1 MKRKQSSK
9 KKSVSI
15 ILVLFFASLF
25 FYFYTLYFVPRSDVY
40 LLKLHLKSPMFYGG
54 LELIGS
60 LVGYKIETVN
70 HTPVGIDNFKLFY
83 NTTLYD
89 LDNEN
94 LKYVEFYL
102 IPQNNIYPKYSRN
115 KTNNVAIEVIPAD
128 SKIKPY
134 LLDSKYCV
142 ADQDCVVRQDWSNY
156 GSCPYGV
163 FGKYETYV
171 GGGECYRPQGEYDE
185 KDDCYRKEIYTNP
198 RCENNECMGT
208 RTLDNNCT
216 YYKID

>member
-1 MKRKQSSK
+1 MKRKRSSK

-25 FYFYTLYFVPRSDVY
+25 FCFYKIFLLPRSEVY

-54 LELIGS
+54 PELIGS
-60 LVGYKIETVN
+60 LVGYKIEIVD
-70 HTPVGIDNFKLFY
+70 HFPVG
-83 NTTLYD
+83 
-89 LDNEN
+89 LDNYTLSYDTTIYDISKD
-94 LKYVEFYL
+94 LKYIEFYL
-102 IPQNNIYPKYSRN
+102 MPQNNKYPKYRRN
-115 KTNNVAIEVIPAD
+115 KTNDLTIEVIPVD

-142 ADQDCVVRQDWSNY
+142 ANQDCVVRQDWSNY

-185 KDDCYRKEIYTNP
+185 KGDCYRQEIFNTP